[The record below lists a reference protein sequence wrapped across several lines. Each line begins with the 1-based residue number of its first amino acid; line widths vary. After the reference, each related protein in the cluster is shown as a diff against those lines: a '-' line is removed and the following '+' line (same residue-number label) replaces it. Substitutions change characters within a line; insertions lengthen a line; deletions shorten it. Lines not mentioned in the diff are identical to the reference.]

1 MGYKQKG
8 QFTHEGQTHDVE
20 IEIMSAQ
27 EAGIEITDEL
37 RARIEQAKQ
46 QMRTAEDQWIG
57 KRLSRGDRIG
67 PPPGDHQ
74 PPPH

>member
-1 MGYKQKG
+1 MGYKQTG
-8 QFTHEGQTHDVE
+8 QFTHEDQTHEVE

-46 QMRTAEDQWIG
+46 QMRTAEDQQ
-57 KRLSRGDRIG
+57 
-67 PPPGDHQ
+67 HQ
-74 PPPH
+74 